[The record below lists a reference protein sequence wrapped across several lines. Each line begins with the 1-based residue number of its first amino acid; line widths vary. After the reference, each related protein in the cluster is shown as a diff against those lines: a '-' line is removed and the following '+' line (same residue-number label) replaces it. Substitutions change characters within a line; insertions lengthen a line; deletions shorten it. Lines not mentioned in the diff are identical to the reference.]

1 MLQESL
7 THPHTRKLAAVVL
20 LFSVLLVFTG
30 CSKEETVEEAPVVRP
45 VKTMEVLSGN
55 AALQRK
61 LPGTV
66 RAAKRSEL
74 SFKVSGPIVELPV
87 DEGQRVKKG
96 SLIAQIQKRD
106 FQTAVNEAKAR
117 NLEAEKQ
124 FNRYKELYARK
135 QVSQADYD
143 SYRAARDIARAQL
156 EDAKNRLQDT
166 TLSAPFDGIISK
178 RFVEN
183 YQKVRA
189 QEPIA
194 NLQDIRQIEI
204 LVDVPELMMAAVR
217 EDQQI
222 SVTASFEAIA
232 DKSFPLTLKEF
243 STQADPATQT
253 YQAVLLMD
261 QPQEAEILPGM
272 TATVEANVAED
283 ATEIANS
290 IVIPAIAVLNGAGG
304 ETFIWLLNKET
315 NTAHKQN
322 VVVGR
327 LKGSS
332 NILVTDGLQ
341 GGETVIIAG
350 VTQLEEGMQVRPWEK
365 QREGK

>member
-1 MLQESL
+1 MLPESL
-7 THPHTRKLAAVVL
+7 TPHHTRKPATIVL
-20 LFSVLLVFTG
+20 LFTILLTFTS
-30 CSKEETVEEAPVVRP
+30 CSKEEPVEEVPVVRP

-74 SFKVSGPIVELPV
+74 SFKVSGPIVALPV

-96 SLIAQIQKRD
+96 AVIAQIQKRD

-178 RFVEN
+178 RFVEKH
-183 YQKVRA
+183 QKVRA

-204 LVDVPELMMAAVR
+204 LVDIPELMMAAVR
-217 EDQQI
+217 EDQQV
-222 SVTASFEAIA
+222 SVSASFEAIPN
-232 DKSFPLTLKEF
+232 KTFPLTLKEF

-272 TATVEANVAED
+272 TATVEANVAKKETD
-283 ATEIANS
+283 TADS
-290 IVIPAIAVLNGAGG
+290 IVIPAIAILNDAGNK
-304 ETFIWLLNKET
+304 TFIWVLNKES
-315 NTAHKQN
+315 NTAHKRN
-322 VVVGR
+322 VTVGR
-327 LKGSS
+327 LKGSK
-332 NILVTDGLQ
+332 NILITEGLQ
-341 GGETVIIAG
+341 GGETVITAG